1 MFKSSR
7 KKLRKITFY
16 LESIFQRQKLLK
28 NSRPIDM
35 VRAWKLGNKD
45 LATEIINTVSA
56 PLKVNLSNNQY
67 DGNKEFVIW
76 KLINSSELEFK
87 INFDQDEGRVTD
99 IVGRIFHL
107 FPLIQEFHQ
116 STLFKV
122 GSIQINPGD
131 IAEVDGL
138 AYCSNRD
145 GQILIPDSGFVIS
158 KAYEETRDF
167 YKKNNVPWEAKK
179 PIVFWRGTTTGTSPT
194 GLWRDLQRIKLCA
207 IAQNSINQN
216 LFDIGL
222 SGIVQ
227 LSKQDSI
234 QIKKLG
240 YLKQFVPVR
249 LTNSY
254 KYLVD
259 IDGNSNAWSA
269 LFEKLLSGSVV
280 LKVASPN
287 NFRQWYYDELIP
299 WVNFVPIDSDMSDL
313 VEKVHW
319 LHKNDDEARKIGEN
333 GASLANKLTY
343 ERELNRACITIS
355 KALTEIDS
363 SSDARIS

>member
-1 MFKSSR
+1 MLKFAR
-7 KKLRKITFY
+7 KKIRMITFY
-16 LESIFQRQKLLK
+16 LESIFQRQKLVR

-56 PLKVNLSNNQY
+56 PLKVNLSNSQY
-67 DGNKEFVIW
+67 DGNIDFFIW
-76 KLINSSELEFK
+76 KLINSSESEFK
-87 INFDQDEGRVTD
+87 INFDQDEELVKSVVERM
-99 IVGRIFHL
+99 FHL
-107 FPLIQEFHQ
+107 LPFIQEFHQ
-116 STLFKV
+116 STHFKV
-122 GSIQINPGD
+122 GSIAINPGD

-138 AYCSNRD
+138 AFCSNRD
-145 GQILIPDSGFVIS
+145 GQILIPDSGFVTN
-158 KAYEETRDF
+158 KGYEETRDF
-167 YKKNNVPWEAKK
+167 YKKNKVPWEAKK
-179 PIVFWRGTTTGTSPT
+179 PIVFWRGTTTGISPT
-194 GLWRDLQRIKLCA
+194 GLWRDLPRIKLCA

-222 SGIVQ
+222 SGVVQ
-227 LSKQDSI
+227 LSKQDAS

-240 YLKQFVPVR
+240 YLKQFVPIK
-249 LTNSY
+249 LANSY
-254 KYLVD
+254 KYLID

-269 LFEKLLSGSVV
+269 LFQKLLSGSVV

-313 VEKVHW
+313 VEKIHW

-333 GASLANKLTY
+333 GAILANKLTY
-343 ERELNRACITIS
+343 ERELNRAFININ
-355 KALTEIDS
+355 KALT
-363 SSDARIS
+363 

>member
-16 LESIFQRQKLLK
+16 LESIFQRQKLIR
-28 NSRPIDM
+28 NSRPIVM
-35 VRAWKLGNKD
+35 VRAWNLGNED
-45 LATEIINTVSA
+45 LATEIINAVSA

-67 DGNKEFVIW
+67 KGNKEFIIW
-76 KLINSSELEFK
+76 KLISNSEAEFK
-87 INFDQDEGRVTD
+87 INFDQDEEVVKN

-116 STLFKV
+116 STFFKV
-122 GSIQINPGD
+122 GSIPINPGD
-131 IAEVDGL
+131 IAEGDGL

-145 GQILIPDSGFVIS
+145 GQVLIPDSGFVIS
-158 KAYEETRDF
+158 KAYKETRDF
-167 YKKNNVPWEAKK
+167 YTKNNVPWEAKK

-194 GLWRDLQRIKLCA
+194 GLWRDLQRIKLCE
-207 IAQNSINQN
+207 IAQNSSNQN

-227 LSKQDSI
+227 LSKQDSSEI
-234 QIKKLG
+234 EKLG

-259 IDGNSNAWSA
+259 IDGNSNAWSG

-313 VEKVHW
+313 IEKIYW

-333 GASLANKLTY
+333 GAKLANELTY
-343 ERELNRACITIS
+343 ERELNKAFININ
-355 KALTEIDS
+355 KALT
-363 SSDARIS
+363 

>member
-1 MFKSSR
+1 MFKSTR

-16 LESIFQRQKLLK
+16 LESIFQRQKLIR

-35 VRAWKLGNKD
+35 VRAWKLGNED
-45 LATEIINTVSA
+45 LATEIINAVSA
-56 PLKVNLSNNQY
+56 PLKVNLSNNPY
-67 DGNKEFVIW
+67 EGNKEFVIW
-76 KLINSSELEFK
+76 KLINSSEAEFK
-87 INFDQDEGRVTD
+87 INFYQDEEVVKN
-99 IVGRIFHL
+99 IIGRIFHL

-116 STLFKV
+116 STFFKV

-131 IAEVDGL
+131 IAEGDGL
-138 AYCSNRD
+138 AYCSNQD
-145 GQILIPDSGFVIS
+145 GQVLIPDSGFVIS
-158 KAYEETRDF
+158 KAYKETREF
-167 YKKNNVPWEAKK
+167 FKKNNVPWEAKK

-194 GLWRDLQRIKLCA
+194 GQWRDLQRIKLCK

-227 LSKQDSI
+227 LSKQDSSEI
-234 QIKKLG
+234 EKLG
-240 YLKQFVPVR
+240 YLKQFVPVK

-259 IDGNSNAWSA
+259 IDGNSNAWSG

-299 WVNFVPIDSDMSDL
+299 WVNFVPIDSDLTDL
-313 VEKVHW
+313 VDKIHW
-319 LHKNDDEARKIGEN
+319 LHQNDDEARKIGEN
-333 GASLANKLTY
+333 GAKLANELTY
-343 ERELNRACITIS
+343 ERELSRAFINIS
-355 KALTEIDS
+355 KALT
-363 SSDARIS
+363 

>member
-67 DGNKEFVIW
+67 DGNKEFIIW

-194 GLWRDLQRIKLCA
+194 GQWRDLQRIKLCA

-227 LSKQDSI
+227 LSKQDSS
-234 QIKKLG
+234 QIERLG

-249 LTNSY
+249 LTNAY

-259 IDGNSNAWSA
+259 IDGNSNAWSG